1 MNLVRGVA
9 LIGVTAVCCGSAP
22 ETLNSLA
29 EQSRSRVAIVGLP
42 GGSLSVSVPAKM
54 SPAPSPKAPAPWKFM
69 PKIVQAHPQFG
80 NAGPGF
86 IPTEIHAK
94 TEFIPTH
101 WPTVAILPINAPE
114 AHP

>member
-1 MNLVRGVA
+1 
-9 LIGVTAVCCGSAP
+9 
-22 ETLNSLA
+22 
-29 EQSRSRVAIVGLP
+29 
-42 GGSLSVSVPAKM
+42 
-54 SPAPSPKAPAPWKFM
+54 M